1 MSNPFGL
8 GMAGGHTMNLGDRFS
23 QEEFSKENAARLES
37 ERYARLLAEDGQ
49 LEYYADQVREAAE
62 ALQKTSDEAWENTY
76 EAYKGFI
83 SAMGGLVHPTEAQIL
98 AGKFR
103 QSLIQAMLESV
114 QSSLDYAK
122 EYHDRYYTQNYGQE
136 LEFN

>member
-1 MSNPFGL
+1 MSNSFGL

-23 QEEFSKENAARLES
+23 PNAARLER
-37 ERYARLLAEDGQ
+37 ECYARLVVEDGQ
-49 LEYYADQVREAAE
+49 LGYYADQVREAAE
-62 ALQKTSDEAWENTY
+62 ALQKASDEAWENTH

-103 QSLIQAMLESV
+103 QQLIESILNS
-114 QSSLDYAK
+114 QQHSLDYAK
-122 EYHDRYYTQNYGQE
+122 ECHDRYYAQNYGTE

>member
-1 MSNPFGL
+1 MSNSFGL

-37 ERYARLLAEDGQ
+37 ERYARLVAEDGQ
-49 LEYYADQVREAAE
+49 LSYYADQVREAAE
-62 ALQKTSDEAWENTY
+62 ALQKASDEAWDNTY

-103 QSLIQAMLESV
+103 QELIKSLVDGQ
-114 QSSLDYAK
+114 QSSLAYA
-122 EYHDRYYTQNYGQE
+122 EECRDRYFSQVYGQE
-136 LEFN
+136 LEK

>member
-1 MSNPFGL
+1 MSNSFGL
-8 GMAGGHTMNLGDRFS
+8 GMAGGNAMNLGDTFS
-23 QEEFSKENAARLES
+23 QDEFSRENAARLER

-62 ALQKTSDEAWENTY
+62 ALQKASDEARELTY
-76 EAYKGFI
+76 EACKGFI

-103 QSLIQAMLESV
+103 RQLIESILES
-114 QSSLDYAK
+114 QQHSLDYAK
-122 EYHDRYYTQNYGQE
+122 ECHDRYYAQNYGTE
-136 LEFN
+136 LEF